1 MALFT
6 VAGSILTAVLAFGSN
21 IYVTNEI
28 NKNALVV
35 ERFKAQ
41 STIILQAIRT
51 GSETDACKN
60 LVVFVKLGLV
70 DDGNHT
76 IKNACSTEF
85 PQNAAPSLPVAVG
98 GAGDAA
104 SDPVGCANSL
114 ASFLQGLSGQGLS
127 GPKSFNEIIAA
138 LPKLTGI
145 VQDADT
151 QKPIEGAS
159 AFYDPQRVTVTSN
172 DGSFSLPTP
181 PINVYDVHFGPAYVR
196 VEKDGY
202 VPVTVPMWVSAKNT
216 VIPLQRS
223 PK

>member
-1 MALFT
+1 MDEGEVKPTDAKAVAPEKPASHWRDPTVVALFT

-51 GSETDACKN
+51 GSEIDACKN

-76 IKNACSTEF
+76 IKNACST
-85 PQNAAPSLPVAVG
+85 
-98 GAGDAA
+98 D
-104 SDPVGCANSL
+104 
-114 ASFLQGLSGQGLS
+114 
-127 GPKSFNEIIAA
+127 
-138 LPKLTGI
+138 
-145 VQDADT
+145 DT